1 MILFQVLFGRSANID
16 GIFIDAQVSSK
27 WDSLKKDYRS
37 YRELQKMSGVGSAAV
52 GRFEQSVWDQKV
64 KVYPDIKKW
73 RRADFTYY
81 EDMMAIVGDCVP
93 DFSEMQSTAV
103 KRESVDV
110 DADSNSPAAAPV
122 APLQRTLVEE
132 QQCEDLCNGVVPSGG
147 KGSRATTPTDLV
159 PPRTPSSSG
168 GSKAP
173 SSSGASSDYS
183 TPSGR
188 WGGKRQKV
196 GLADALT
203 TIAGQQQAEKDAGL
217 ERASRKEKLML
228 LAQRLM
234 MDGKIT
240 AADAG
245 KMLARIS
252 TMAPEM
258 VDFFVQKSA
267 LLKQPDPD
275 DDVLTMFCNF
285 LQTSLV

>member
-1 MILFQVLFGRSANID
+1 MRKESTAAIAEILFPLDPRDDLLKLKQIFGLQGLEAAYI
-16 GIFIDAQVSSK
+16 
-27 WDSLKKDYRS
+27 SLGSDP
-37 YRELQKMSGVGSAAV
+37 REMYLEATEALV
-52 GRFEQSVWDQKV
+52 GR
-64 KVYPDIKKW
+64 
-73 RRADFTYY
+73 ALT
-81 EDMMAIVGDCVP
+81 
-93 DFSEMQSTAV
+93 TATPELYLF
-103 KRESVDV
+103 RDV
-110 DADSNSPAAAPV
+110 HN
-122 APLQRTLVEE
+122 VEE
-132 QQCEDLCNGVVPSGG
+132 QECEDLCNGVVPSGG
-147 KGSRATTPTDLV
+147 KGSRATTPTDLM

-188 WGGKRQKV
+188 WGGKRQKI

-203 TIAGQQQAEKDAGL
+203 TIAGQQQAEKDAGF

-258 VDFFVQKSA
+258 VDFFVHKSA
-267 LLKQPDPD
+267 VLKQPDPD
-275 DDVLTMFCNF
+275 GDVLSMFCN
-285 LQTSLV
+285 L